1 MSLRTR
7 GKKSGSELK
16 LTKKIEKLFKSYRE
30 QLLHLGKLYGVV
42 EIKSYARSAKR
53 LTISQLELL
62 LIKNHIKLPINRS
75 SDKAIAKQELKQI
88 TITNVYL
95 SLFIVFFIGCL
106 ILTRPYIKKIVNEV
120 KFTYVAEE
128 YKSKKVTKSKP
139 KKSKSKAEKKSEIEP
154 EIFKEE
160 HDNTV
165 SLNAETTENLFEDL
179 GYDLKGVRAG
189 QKVKPIYLTK
199 LPKDLSS
206 LGDTN
211 KKRELFI
218 KIILPLVLNEN
229 EKITKDRKKLFKILG
244 KNFNTAGERVWL
256 RRRFK
261 EYKIDDGD
269 LSKLK
274 MRMDII
280 PVSIAIAQAANESG
294 WGTSRFALEGNALF
308 GQWTWS
314 KKGISPKNKDP
325 NKSHKVLQFQVLK
338 ASVRA
343 YKNNLNTHNAYREF
357 REARAKIRQEDKQ
370 IIGLELT
377 KYLKSYAAIG
387 EKYVVILDDII
398 EKNSLTDFDKAN
410 LLPTNLTTG
419 VAL

>member
-1 MSLRTR
+1 M
-7 GKKSGSELK
+7 
-16 LTKKIEKLFKSYRE
+16 TKKIEKLFKSYRE
-30 QLLHLGKLYGVV
+30 QLLHLAKLYGIV
-42 EIKSYARSAKR
+42 EIRSYARSAKR

-75 SDKAIAKQELKQI
+75 SDKAIAKLELKQN
-88 TITNVYL
+88 TITNAYL
-95 SLFIVFFIGCL
+95 SLFIIFFIGCL
-106 ILTRPYIKKIVNEV
+106 VLTRPYIKKVVNEV

-128 YKSKKVTKSKP
+128 YKSAKIIKKK
-139 KKSKSKAEKKSEIEP
+139 EKKSRKKIEKEIEP
-154 EIFKEE
+154 EKKQY
-160 HDNTV
+160 DNTV
-165 SLNAETTENLFEDL
+165 SLNAETTSNLFEDL

-199 LPKDLSS
+199 LPRDLNA
-206 LGDTN
+206 LGNTK

-218 KIILPLVLNEN
+218 KIVLPLILHEN
-229 EKITKDRKKLFKILG
+229 NKITEDRKKLFKILG

-256 RRRFK
+256 KRRFK

-280 PVSIAIAQAANESG
+280 PVSLALAQAANESG

-314 KKGISPKNKDP
+314 KKGITPKNKDP

-343 YKNNLNTHNAYREF
+343 YKNNLNTHNAYKEF
-357 REARAKIRQEDKQ
+357 REARAKLRQEDKK
-370 IIGLELT
+370 IIGLELS
-377 KYLKSYAAIG
+377 KYIKNYASIG
-387 EKYVVILDDII
+387 EKYVEIIDDII
-398 EKNSLTDFDKAN
+398 ERNSLTAFDKAT
-410 LLPTNLTTG
+410 LLPTNLKRG

>member
-1 MSLRTR
+1 MSLRAR

-75 SDKAIAKQELKQI
+75 SDKALAKEELKQN
-88 TITNVYL
+88 TITNIYL
-95 SLFIVFFIGCL
+95 SFFLICFIASL
-106 ILTRPYIKKIVNEV
+106 ILVRPYIKNVVNEV

-128 YKSKKVTKSKP
+128 YKSVKVDK
-139 KKSKSKAEKKSEIEP
+139 KKSKKKKSKKKETKKTDEP
-154 EIFKEE
+154 NTPKEY
-160 HDNTV
+160 DNTV
-165 SLNAETTENLFEDL
+165 SLNAETTINLFEDL
-179 GYDLKGVRAG
+179 NYDLKGVRAG

-199 LPKDLSS
+199 LPKDLKT
-206 LGDTN
+206 LGDTK

-218 KIILPLVLNEN
+218 KIVLPLILAEN
-229 EKITKDRKKLFKILG
+229 NKIIEDRKKLFKILG
-244 KNFNTAGERVWL
+244 KSFNTVGERVWL
-256 RRRFK
+256 KRRFK
-261 EYKIDDGD
+261 EYKIGDKD

-280 PVSIAIAQAANESG
+280 PVSIALAQAANESG

-325 NKSHKVLQFQVLK
+325 DQSHKVLQFQILK

-343 YKNNLNTHNAYREF
+343 YKNNLNTHNAYQEF
-357 REARAKIRQEDKQ
+357 REARAQIREEDMP
-370 IIGLELT
+370 IIGSDLT
-377 KYLKSYAAIG
+377 KYLKAYAAIG
-387 EKYVVILDDII
+387 EKYVKILDDII
-398 EKNSLTDFDKAN
+398 ENNSLTDFDKAI
-410 LLPTNLTTG
+410 LLPTKLKTG

>member
-1 MSLRTR
+1 MS
-7 GKKSGSELK
+7 
-16 LTKKIEKLFKSYRE
+16 KKIEKLFKSYRD
-30 QLLHLGKLYGVV
+30 QLLHLAKLYGIV

-75 SDKAIAKQELKQI
+75 SDKAIAKQELKEN
-88 TITNVYL
+88 TITNIYL
-95 SLFIVFFIGCL
+95 SLFIIFFIGAL
-106 ILTRPYIKKIVNEV
+106 IITRPYIKNVVNEV

-128 YKSKKVTKSKP
+128 YKSPKISEKKKVAKKQLEDSK
-139 KKSKSKAEKKSEIEP
+139 EP
-154 EIFKEE
+154 ENKLDG
-160 HDNTV
+160 DNTI
-165 SLNAETTENLFEDL
+165 SLNAETTANLFEDL
-179 GYDLKGVRAG
+179 NYDLKGVRAG

-199 LPKDLSS
+199 LPKDLNS
-206 LGDTN
+206 LGDTK

-218 KIILPLVLNEN
+218 KILLPLVLDEN
-229 EKITKDRKKLFKILG
+229 AKITQDREKLFKILN

-256 RRRFK
+256 KRRFK
-261 EYKIDDGD
+261 EYKIDDQD

-280 PVSIAIAQAANESG
+280 PVSIALAQAANESG

-325 NKSHKVLQFQVLK
+325 NKTHKILQFQILK

-343 YKNNLNTHNAYREF
+343 YKNNLNTHKAYQEF
-357 REARAKIRQEDKQ
+357 REERAKIRENNQTID
-370 IIGLELT
+370 GLKLT
-377 KYLKSYAAIG
+377 KYLKNYAQIG
-387 EKYVVILDDII
+387 EKYVAILEDII
-398 EKNSLTDFDKAN
+398 TRNSLTDFDSAN
-410 LLPTNLTTG
+410 LLPTKLKKG
-419 VAL
+419 VDL